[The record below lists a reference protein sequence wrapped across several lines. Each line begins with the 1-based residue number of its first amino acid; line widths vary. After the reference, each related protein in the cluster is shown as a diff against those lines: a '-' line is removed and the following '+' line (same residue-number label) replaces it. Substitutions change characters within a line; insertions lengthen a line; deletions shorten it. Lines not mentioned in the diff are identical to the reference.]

1 MFFHVDLHT
10 SLVASPLK
18 SCSTLNI
25 NALIFCSPLL
35 FNIYVDSKKV
45 EREKLWP
52 NKVQL
57 MKWSKLFKPR
67 PILSIK

>member
-35 FNIYVDSKKV
+35 FNIYVDSKKSGK
-45 EREKLWP
+45 RETLGQQSSAHEMVKT
-52 NKVQL
+52 V
-57 MKWSKLFKPR
+57 
-67 PILSIK
+67 